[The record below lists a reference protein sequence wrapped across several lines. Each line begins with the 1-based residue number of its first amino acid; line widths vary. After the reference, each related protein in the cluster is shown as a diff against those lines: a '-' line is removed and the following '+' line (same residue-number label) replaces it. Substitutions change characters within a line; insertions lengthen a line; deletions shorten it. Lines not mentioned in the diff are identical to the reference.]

1 MKTNQR
7 NKWVA
12 AMLGV
17 VMAAVVA
24 LPVKTMAADFEV
36 QNVLEDSAYG
46 AGIGALVGLGF
57 MLISNKPTDHWN
69 YPVVGA
75 GVGIIAGAAYGVY
88 SGSRAMASYED
99 GKFRV
104 GLPTPTVSVREVGGK
119 RELAYAADLF
129 RSRF

>member
-1 MKTNQR
+1 MKMH
-7 NKWVA
+7 VSIA
-12 AMLGV
+12 ATAGV
-17 VMAAVVA
+17 MMMGAVA
-24 LPVKTMAADFEV
+24 LLPARAMAADFEV

-57 MLISNKPTDHWN
+57 MLISNKPTSHWN

-99 GKFRV
+99 GKLRLAMPSPKV
-104 GLPTPTVSVREVGGK
+104 VPREVDGK
-119 RELAYAADLF
+119 LELAYAADLF
-129 RSRF
+129 QSRF